1 MLFYEYATYMADENN
16 DPPGARLRAWRR
28 SLGYTQAQMG
38 AVLGV
43 DGTTL
48 RKYEQGI
55 TLPSGSVLQQ
65 AANMGLDLNWLM
77 NGEGLMLRCDTL
89 NHLPPIVATHVSS
102 LAAALFALSQID
114 PDKCKELAIAFSTRT
129 EEVLR
134 LAQLERSIGI
144 DI

>member
-1 MLFYEYATYMADENN
+1 MDDDINE
-16 DPPGARLRAWRR
+16 PPGARLRAWRR
-28 SLGYTQAQMG
+28 SLGFTQAQMG

-48 RKYEQGI
+48 RKYEHGV

-77 NGEGLMLRCDTL
+77 NGGGSYASWRY
-89 NHLPPIVATHVSS
+89 PQSSAPIVATHVSS